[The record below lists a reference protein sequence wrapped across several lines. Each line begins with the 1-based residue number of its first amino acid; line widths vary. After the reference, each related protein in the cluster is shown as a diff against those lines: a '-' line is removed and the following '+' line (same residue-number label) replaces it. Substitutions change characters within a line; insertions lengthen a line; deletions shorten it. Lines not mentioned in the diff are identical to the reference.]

1 MGATVVLAA
10 LVAAAEVTV
19 EGNVTCPTPAEV
31 EARLA
36 PLLAA
41 APGSSAG
48 DGRVQVR
55 LARDGT
61 ALHVSLVAADGRLL
75 AFRTL
80 TGTHACDALAEAAAV
95 IVAAWRSDVGGR
107 PMLAAGAD
115 AGAEPR
121 AAELRAWA
129 PQAGRAAPAWGIGV
143 AAGVS
148 LAGDRP
154 RPAAALSLGYQP
166 SPARPWSARLGLAYL
181 GPLDRELS
189 AGRVRWQRGVLE
201 LGPQLGGGA
210 GHLGWRMHLGAAAAL
225 TRLEGRGLA
234 QTQAHD
240 DFALG
245 FGGGARL
252 GTAGTGL
259 RPFVELAAR
268 VFPTRIVA
276 LADEG
281 EAQREATLP
290 RLEAMLAVGAAFGN

>member
-10 LVAAAEVTV
+10 LVAAAAVTV

-80 TGTHACDALAEAAAV
+80 AGTHACDALAEAAAV

-107 PMLAAGAD
+107 PLLAVGASAG
-115 AGAEPR
+115 PR
-121 AAELRAWA
+121 AAELRASA
-129 PQAGRAAPAWGIGV
+129 LQAGRAAPAWGIGV
-143 AAGVS
+143 AGGVS

-154 RPAAALSLGYQP
+154 GPAAALSLGYQP

-181 GPLDRELS
+181 GPRDRELS
-189 AGRVRWQRGVLE
+189 AGRVRWQRAVLE

-210 GHLGWRMHLGAAAAL
+210 GRLGWRLHLAGAAAL

-234 QTQAHD
+234 EARAHD

-252 GTAGTGL
+252 DIFRTGL
-259 RPFVELAAR
+259 RPFVELVGR

-290 RLEAMLAVGAAFGN
+290 RLEAMLAVGVALGN